1 MDALEL
7 PRDPA
12 TGPHESGF
20 RVDPFLEYDQSP
32 LAGNDSRSAAA
43 NWTLATWLL
52 PTLARNGRPFGPGR
66 FTRHLHTLVLLRRLQ
81 PSCASTHDTEI
92 LARPAL
98 TGRPGRHGGEDVGSM
113 WGMLKRH
120 EVETLLKAGHLKA
133 EVARLTGVS
142 LHSVS
147 RMAQE
152 GPVVFID
159 DAAERAKRRIGRPS
173 LAKFPEARR

>member
-1 MDALEL
+1 
-7 PRDPA
+7 
-12 TGPHESGF
+12 
-20 RVDPFLEYDQSP
+20 
-32 LAGNDSRSAAA
+32 
-43 NWTLATWLL
+43 
-52 PTLARNGRPFGPGR
+52 
-66 FTRHLHTLVLLRRLQ
+66 
-81 PSCASTHDTEI
+81 
-92 LARPAL
+92 
-98 TGRPGRHGGEDVGSM
+98 
-113 WGMLKRH
+113 MLKGH